1 MASQKI
7 LNEYD
12 LCDYCL
18 GRLYAKKLSLT
29 SHQKLGQK
37 IHKRLRTKNTKC
49 YICKNIFDNL
59 HFYVTKM
66 KEVASGY
73 EFRTFLVGAK
83 LKPSILDRDDH
94 IRSQFRLKG
103 IDGIKTNI
111 TRELAK
117 QFSRKTKR
125 QGQQI
130 EPDITLTVDFKTE
143 SCQIQSKPIFVSGRY
158 TKTDRNMPQ
167 KQKPC
172 DNCLGKGCVTCN
184 HHGISEFGS
193 VEGVLSKHF
202 FEKFGTMQVKI
213 TWIGG
218 EDITSLVLG
227 SGRPFFA
234 KLINPKKRNLK
245 FAKKIKLGKIT
256 IHKLQKINKIP
267 INPIK
272 FVSKTRLYI
281 TADSVSPDLSK
292 LSQLKKSTVAI
303 YENSG
308 KRSEKTIHDISY
320 KIDSENSFYLLMTVD
335 GGVPLKRFVSGEN
348 VFPNVSDVLNTK
360 CKCQTFDFDQVKI
373 IH

>member
-1 MASQKI
+1 MAAQKI

-18 GRLYAKKLSLT
+18 GRLYAKKLNLT
-29 SHQKLGQK
+29 SNQKLGQK
-37 IHKRLRTKNTKC
+37 IHKKLKAKSTKC

-66 KEVASGY
+66 REISSDY
-73 EFRTFLVGAK
+73 EFQTFLVGSK

-130 EPDITLTVDFKTE
+130 EPDITLTVDFKTD
-143 SCQIQSKPIFVSGRY
+143 SYQIQSRPIFVSGRY
-158 TKTDRNMPQ
+158 TKTSRNMPQ

-172 DNCLGKGCVTCN
+172 DNCLGKGCVSCN
-184 HHGISEFGS
+184 HHGISEFDS

-202 FEKFGTMQVKI
+202 FEKFGAMQVKI

-218 EDITSLVLG
+218 EDSTSLVLG

-234 KLINPKKRNLK
+234 KLTNPKKHNLK
-245 FAKKIKLGKIT
+245 AAKKITLGKIT
-256 IHKLQKINKIP
+256 IHQMQKINKIP
-267 INPIK
+267 INPVS

-281 TADSVSPDLSK
+281 TTEAPIQDLPK
-292 LSQLKKSTVAI
+292 LLQLKKSTIAI
-303 YENSG
+303 YEKSG
-308 KRSEKTIHDISY
+308 KRAEKTIHDINY
-320 KIDSENSFYLLMTVD
+320 KMDSEKSFYLLMTVD

-348 VFPNVSDVLNTK
+348 VFPNVSDVLNNK
-360 CKCQTFDFDQVKI
+360 CRCQTFDFDQIKI